1 MEITVEKGARPR
13 VSDGTK
19 MAVLKIDRDRFVG
32 WEHRRDCRALAST
45 AVFEE
50 TRRHRR
56 TIKS

>member
-1 MEITVEKGARPR
+1 MEITVKESARPS

-19 MAVLKIDRDRFVG
+19 MAVLEIDRDRFVG
-32 WEHRRDCRALAST
+32 WKHRGGCRALAST

-50 TRRHRR
+50 TRSHGR